1 MSTGPQSAYSF
12 DIKHPTLADIVEAAR
27 RSLMLDL
34 SVAFPATVSELQD
47 GGAKVKI
54 IPDLKD
60 AIYSDEGVFNVDSLE
75 IPDIPVYN
83 PGEGKSDGGYLR
95 FPVSVGDKGMV
106 IVSDRSLDGW
116 YEGGVPNVPQAAHTH
131 KRIDGV
137 FWPGLRDRSRV
148 QANLDQSACVLQHE
162 CLKLGEGAT
171 EAAVLGD
178 VLNTFITN
186 LKIWADTHTHV
197 LSPLSVFAVVPL
209 PTGAVL
215 APVEGTSNPAAPTSP
230 VVTDFLSNQVK
241 IGNGTFIP
249 S

>member
-1 MSTGPQSAYSF
+1 MSTGPQSALSF

-34 SVAFPATVSELQD
+34 SVAFPATVSEVQD

-54 IPDLKD
+54 IPDLSD

-116 YEGGVPNVPQAAHTH
+116 YEGGIPNVPQAAHTH

-148 QANLDQSACVLQHE
+148 QANLDQSAAVLQHA
-162 CLKLGEGAT
+162 CIKLGESAT

-178 VLNTFITN
+178 LLNTFVTN
-186 LKIWADTHTHV
+186 VKSWLDTHAHPINPAT
-197 LSPLSVFAVVPL
+197 VFAVVPL

-215 APVEGTSNPAAPTSP
+215 APVQGTTDPPAVPSP

-241 IGNGTFIP
+241 IGDGTFIP